1 MRLNKYLPDFI
12 SGIKEFQELD
22 KTLTPEINELNHT
35 IQLIQ
40 QNQFIETA
48 NHEGLS
54 YYERMLKIRPDTDIE
69 VRRFNILSKFNSTI
83 PFTMRWLQNSLIS
96 TIGQR
101 SYLIDLDHTNYTL
114 TINIM
119 KHKEN
124 LVPHLR
130 QELEDKL
137 PAHLILIINVLSPV
151 DIPSYV
157 GAYIQTSDTIEI

>member
-1 MRLNKYLPDFI
+1 MRLDKYLPEFI
-12 SGIKEFQELD
+12 SRIKEFQELD
-22 KTLTPEINELNHT
+22 KVLTPEVDKLNHT

-54 YYERMLKIRPDTDIE
+54 YYERMLKIRPDKDIE
-69 VRRFNILSKFNSTI
+69 IRRFNILSKFNSTI
-83 PFTMRWLQNSLIS
+83 PFTMRWLENSLNS
-96 TIGQR
+96 TIGKG
-101 SYLIDLDHTNYTL
+101 SYLIDLDHTNYIL
-114 TINIM
+114 TISIM

-124 LVPHLR
+124 LIPHLK

-137 PAHLILIINVLSPV
+137 PAHLILIISVLSPV

-157 GAYIQTSDTIEI
+157 GTYIQTSDKIEI